1 MLNIFNLEK
10 QASKRV
16 QRFLIHKST
25 EENIEAANARLVIN
39 ILSNNLSVH
48 LYDQG
53 KFLRTLTLKS
63 IVEFFGKEYDEAKTV
78 AVTDYIKKISNENK
92 VELVNAN
99 VVICENKGELGAH
112 LYNQNK
118 YVKRLSTV
126 ELLTAV
132 Y

>member
-16 QRFLIHKST
+16 QLFLLHKAT
-25 EENIEAANARLVIN
+25 EENIEPANARLVIN
-39 ILSNNLSVH
+39 LTSGVLSIH
-48 LYDQG
+48 LFDQG
-53 KFLRTLTLKS
+53 KFLKTLTLKS
-63 IVEFFGKEYDEAKTV
+63 IVEFFGKEYEESKTLSITEYV
-78 AVTDYIKKISNENK
+78 KKISKENSI
-92 VELVNAN
+92 EEVNTN

-118 YVKRLSTV
+118 YVKRLSTI

>member
-1 MLNIFNLEK
+1 MLNIFNIEK

-16 QRFLIHKST
+16 QRFLLHKST
-25 EENIEAANARLVIN
+25 EENIDPANTRLVIN
-39 ILSNNLSVH
+39 ILSENLSVH

-53 KFLRTLTLKS
+53 KFLKTLTLKS
-63 IVEFFGKEYDEAKTV
+63 IVEFFGKEYDETKTI
-78 AVTDYIKKISNENK
+78 AVSEYIKKISIENN
-92 VELVNAN
+92 VELAKAN

-126 ELLTAV
+126 QLLTAV

>member
-1 MLNIFNLEK
+1 MLNIFNIEK

-16 QRFLIHKST
+16 QRFLLHKAT
-25 EENIEAANARLVIN
+25 EENIEPANARLVIN
-39 ILSNNLSVH
+39 ILSNDLSVH

-53 KFLRTLTLKS
+53 KFLKTLTLKS
-63 IVEFFGKEYDEAKTV
+63 IVEFFGKEYDEAKTG
-78 AVTDYIKKISNENK
+78 AVSEYIKKISKENN
-92 VELVNAN
+92 VELATAN

-126 ELLTAV
+126 QLLTAV